1 MRGGEVSGKILIAS
15 DLKSEAESLRAQLE
29 VDYQHVAAS
38 VDSEHYVEDF
48 ERFEPDVLLLVFDK
62 IENAQ
67 SYYLGLYRFGSSAQQ
82 HSHRTIVFC
91 AKEQV
96 KKAFQLC
103 CKQYFDDYVL
113 FWPSPYD
120 GSRLPMSIHV
130 ALRELKQ
137 SRKTSS
143 SERQLEEYAG
153 KLREFS
159 NTLRHN
165 LEAGEVQ
172 VESAME
178 HIANKGEHLG
188 AAIENLLGRVSGKEL
203 QDGGVAP
210 AAPVLENE
218 LRTLVSNEIGP
229 LIESTRT
236 AVEPLRHWVSELQRE
251 SSTQLGQTEAFLNAL
266 TSGTRQVLV
275 VDDDD
280 FTQKAV
286 SRVLER
292 GGYEAI
298 PVGSGIEALNLLRKI
313 RPALI
318 LMDYM
323 LPDEDGVE
331 ITRRLKQSQELA
343 AIPIIML
350 TGHSSRDIVI
360 RSLAAGAADFL
371 AKPIK
376 PNILLAKI
384 GKYAQISQSGP
395 AA

>member
-1 MRGGEVSGKILIAS
+1 MRGGEVSGKILVAS
-15 DLKSEAESLRAQLE
+15 DLKTEAESLRARLT
-29 VDYQHVAAS
+29 VDYEHVAVS
-38 VDSEHYVEDF
+38 VDPEHYVEEF
-48 ERFEPDVLLLVFDK
+48 ERFQPDVLLLVFDK

-91 AKEQV
+91 SKEQV

-103 CKQYFDDYVL
+103 RKQYFDDYVL
-113 FWPSPYD
+113 YWPSPYD

-143 SERQLEEYAG
+143 NERQLGDYAA
-153 KLREFS
+153 KLKQFS
-159 NTLRHN
+159 EALRQN
-165 LEAGEVQ
+165 LATGEVQ

-178 HIANKGEHLG
+178 NLAHNGARLG
-188 AAIENLLGRVSGKEL
+188 SAIEHLLGRVSRDGLE
-203 QDGGVAP
+203 DGGGAHVAP
-210 AAPVLENE
+210 GLENE
-218 LRTLVSNEIGP
+218 LRTFVSNEIEP
-229 LIESTRT
+229 LVESGRV
-236 AVEPLRHWVSELQRE
+236 AVEPLRHWASELQRE
-251 SSTQLGQTEAFLNAL
+251 SSLQLGQTEAFLSAL
-266 TSGTRQVLV
+266 VSSTRQVLV

-286 SRVLER
+286 SMILEQR
-292 GGYEAI
+292 GYEAI
-298 PVGSGIEALNLLRKI
+298 PASSGLEALNLLRKI
-313 RPALI
+313 RPVLI

-331 ITRRLKQSQELA
+331 MTRRLKQSQEFA

-350 TGHSSRDIVI
+350 TGHTSRDIVI

-371 AKPIK
+371 AKPLR

-384 GKYAQISQSGP
+384 GKYAQISQSDPG
-395 AA
+395 A